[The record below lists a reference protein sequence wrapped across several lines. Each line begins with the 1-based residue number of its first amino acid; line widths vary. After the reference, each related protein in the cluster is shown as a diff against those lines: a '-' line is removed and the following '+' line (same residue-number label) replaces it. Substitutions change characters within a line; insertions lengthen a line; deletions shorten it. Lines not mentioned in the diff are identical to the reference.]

1 MLQVSKCFIK
11 DRLFSVYDS
20 INSVKSVFPY
30 KFAYP
35 ISTTLTSDEDYES
48 LIIDL
53 EKTSL

>member
-11 DRLFSVYDS
+11 DRLFNVYDS